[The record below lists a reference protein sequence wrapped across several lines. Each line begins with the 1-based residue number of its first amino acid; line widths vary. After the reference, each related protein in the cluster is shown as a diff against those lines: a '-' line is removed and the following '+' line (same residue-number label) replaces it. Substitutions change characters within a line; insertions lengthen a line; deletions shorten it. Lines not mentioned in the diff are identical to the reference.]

1 MATDPLHAERRR
13 WLALVLL
20 LIFGLGGGIVSG
32 IVYTSNVQ
40 QSQQRDLCD
49 LARAFIPTAAPAP
62 SASYGAA
69 QRAAGQRYLERRC

>member
-1 MATDPLHAERRR
+1 MESVVGVPERRR
-13 WLALVLL
+13 WLLLVLTL
-20 LIFGLGGGIVSG
+20 LCGLGGAVTIALWRIEAQGAE
-32 IVYTSNVQ
+32 
-40 QSQQRDLCD
+40 QQRDLCD